1 MRKLLPVG
9 LLVLVL
15 AAAFILN
22 MHGASAAPDH
32 HASFVLNQATFTAD
46 GQARAMDVVP
56 FVENNRT
63 YVPARYL
70 AYGLGIP
77 EEGVSWDGASQSV
90 TLTTTDGKV
99 IMITVGRASLN
110 VDGRE
115 QDMDA
120 PPLLRDGRV
129 FLPVRWVAQALG
141 YEVSWVEKTST
152 VLVGPP
158 GSFTRTTANE
168 ATTLPSVGSYENL
181 KDLLAQAQS
190 RSGSYYNDVLMDG
203 APAVRTLQSAS
214 KAESVATGNSGGA
227 SGSVSQSDTG
237 YSKTN
242 VQVEGVDEADI
253 VKTDGVY
260 IYQVNRER
268 VVVARAQPA
277 ADMAVV
283 STLDFTGKDFSPLE
297 MYVDEKYLVVI
308 GTTHSPVYQP
318 MYKDQS
324 QNSRMIMPPYPR
336 RDTVKAIIYNI
347 EDKSGI
353 KQIRELEINGNYV
366 SSRKIGSSFYLIANQ
381 YLYYYPG
388 NEIEN
393 PRPLYR
399 DTAVQDSFIEIDY
412 PNIKCF
418 PDFIQPGYLVVAGLN
433 LDQPEQEASVASYL
447 GSGENI
453 YASTGNLYVAVTGYQ
468 QFSGM
473 EKRLL
478 SGRVPPNNSNFTK
491 IYRFK
496 LSEGQVTYTA
506 QGEVPGN
513 ILNQFSM
520 DENQGN
526 FRIATTQG
534 EIWRTDEYTSRNNV
548 FILDSNLD
556 ITGRLENIAP
566 GEKIYSA
573 RFIGDRGYL
582 VTFKTVDPFFVIDLK
597 DPHNPAILGAL
608 KIPGYSDYLHPY
620 DENHVIGFGKDT
632 VELSSKIAPDQG
644 GTTMAFYTGMKM
656 ALFDVTD
663 VQNPVEMF
671 RETIGDRGT
680 DSDLLQNHKALL
692 FDKDKNLLA
701 FPVTVMTVDNSQA
714 APDGSIPQYGNFA
727 FQGAYVYNL
736 DLTNGFSL
744 KGKITH
750 LSKDDYLKAGSNWYN
765 SDKNIARILY
775 INDNLYTLSNSFI
788 VANQLDNLQEVKR
801 LEIK

>member
-1 MRKLLPVG
+1 MKKLFLPLG
-9 LLVLVL
+9 ILVLV
-15 AAAFILN
+15 AMAFLL
-22 MHGASAAPDH
+22 HQQDAGAAPEH
-32 HASFVLNQATFTAD
+32 KASFVVNQATFTAD

-63 YVPARYL
+63 YVPVRYL

-77 EEGVSWDGASQSV
+77 EDGINWGERTQSA

-99 IMITVGRASLN
+99 IIITVGSAILN
-110 VDGRE
+110 VDGHE
-115 QDMDA
+115 QAIDA

-129 FLPVRWVAQALG
+129 FLPVRWVAQAMG
-141 YEVSWVEKTST
+141 YEVTWLEATST

-158 GSFTRTTANE
+158 GSFTQTPPNE
-168 ATTLPSVGSYENL
+168 AIQLPSVGSYDNL
-181 KDLLAQAQS
+181 KDLLAHAQS
-190 RSGSYYNDVLMDG
+190 HSGSYYDG
-203 APAVRTLQSAS
+203 VFLEQGILRSSQSAN
-214 KAESVATGNSGGA
+214 KAESAADNNGGSSAGAAAPQSGA
-227 SGSVSQSDTG
+227 D

-242 VQVEGVDEADI
+242 IQVEGVDEADI

-268 VVVARAQPA
+268 VIIARAQPA
-277 ADMAVV
+277 QDMAVV
-283 STLDFTGKDFSPLE
+283 STLDYTNKEFSPLE

-308 GTTHSPVYQP
+308 GTTYSPVYQP
-318 MYKDQS
+318 MYKDES

-347 EDKSGI
+347 EDKSDI

-393 PRPLYR
+393 PRPIYR

-412 PNIKCF
+412 SNIKCF
-418 PDFIQPGYLVVAGLN
+418 PDFIQPGYLIVAGIN
-433 LDQPEQEASVASYL
+433 LEQPEQEASVSSYL
-447 GSGENI
+447 GSGENV
-453 YASTGNLYVAVTGYQ
+453 YASTGSLYVAVTGYQ
-468 QFSGM
+468 QYKILEDSLVSG
-473 EKRLL
+473 LI
-478 SGRVPPNNSNFTK
+478 PPYNSNVTK
-491 IYRFK
+491 IYRFTLK
-496 LSEGQVTYTA
+496 DGQVNYVA
-506 QGEVPGN
+506 KGEVPGD

-520 DENQGN
+520 DEHQGS

-548 FILDSNLD
+548 FILDKDLT

-582 VTFKTVDPFFVIDLK
+582 VTFKTVDPFFVLDLK
-597 DPHNPAILGAL
+597 DPGNPAILGAL

-620 DENHVIGFGKDT
+620 DDNHVIGFGKDT
-632 VELSSKIAPDQG
+632 VELSSY
-644 GTTMAFYTGMKM
+644 GTGADKGDTTAFYTGMKM

-663 VQNPVEMF
+663 VTNPVEMF

-680 DSDLLQNHKALL
+680 DSELLQNHKALL

-701 FPVTVMTVDNSQA
+701 FPVRVMVVDNNQA
-714 APDGSIPQYGNFA
+714 SNYSTIPQYGNFA
-727 FQGAYVYNL
+727 FQGAYVYNF
-736 DLTNGFSL
+736 DLINGFSL

-750 LSKDDYLKAGSNWYN
+750 ISQEDYLKSGNYWYD
-765 SDKNIARILY
+765 SDKNVARILY
-775 INDNLYTLSNSFI
+775 INDNLYTLSNSLI
-788 VANQLDNLQEVKR
+788 MANQLDNLQEIKR

>member
-1 MRKLLPVG
+1 
-9 LLVLVL
+9 
-15 AAAFILN
+15 
-22 MHGASAAPDH
+22 
-32 HASFVLNQATFTAD
+32 
-46 GQARAMDVVP
+46 
-56 FVENNRT
+56 
-63 YVPARYL
+63 
-70 AYGLGIP
+70 
-77 EEGVSWDGASQSV
+77 
-90 TLTTTDGKV
+90 
-99 IMITVGRASLN
+99 
-110 VDGRE
+110 
-115 QDMDA
+115 
-120 PPLLRDGRV
+120 
-129 FLPVRWVAQALG
+129 
-141 YEVSWVEKTST
+141 
-152 VLVGPP
+152 
-158 GSFTRTTANE
+158 
-168 ATTLPSVGSYENL
+168 
-181 KDLLAQAQS
+181 
-190 RSGSYYNDVLMDG
+190 
-203 APAVRTLQSAS
+203 
-214 KAESVATGNSGGA
+214 
-227 SGSVSQSDTG
+227 
-237 YSKTN
+237 
-242 VQVEGVDEADI
+242 
-253 VKTDGVY
+253 
-260 IYQVNRER
+260 
-268 VVVARAQPA
+268 
-277 ADMAVV
+277 MAVV
-283 STLDFTGKDFSPLE
+283 STLDFTGNDFSPFE
-297 MYVDEKYLVVI
+297 MYVDDKSLVVI
-308 GTTHSPVYQP
+308 GTTHNPVYQP

-433 LDQPEQEASVASYL
+433 LDKPEQEASVASYL

-478 SGRVPPNNSNFTK
+478 SGQVPPNNSNFTK
-491 IYRFK
+491 IYKFK

-534 EIWRTDEYTSRNNV
+534 DIWRTDEYISRNNV

-632 VELSSKIAPDQG
+632 VELSSKIAADQG

-656 ALFDVTD
+656 AIFDVTD

-701 FPVTVMTVDNSQA
+701 FPVTVMTVDNSQT
-714 APDGSIPQYGNFA
+714 APNGSIPQYGNFA

-736 DLTNGFSL
+736 DLTNGFTL

-750 LSKDDYLKAGSNWYN
+750 LSAEDYLKAGNYWYD
-765 SDKNIARILY
+765 SDKNVARILY
-775 INDNLYTLSNSFI
+775 INNDLYTLSNKFI